1 MNLTTDFE
9 TATLHQENMTTTTLL
24 GNMTATTLLENMTTI
39 NNTLTMTSALL
50 ENVTN
55 IMLIPTEAGGVTQF
69 INQTAAATAIAAA
82 AGNSGQITNFT
93 IPVDMVF
100 GQVINF
106 YYLIVY
112 CIKDSFSRTL
122 KCKII
127 S

>member
-1 MNLTTDFE
+1 MIFESKVNLTTDLE
-9 TATLHQENMTTTTLL
+9 TATQLQQENLTTTTLL
-24 GNMTATTLLENMTTI
+24 ENLTI

-69 INQTAAATAIAAA
+69 INQTASAAIAAA

-100 GQVINF
+100 GQVIILF
-106 YYLIVY
+106 FIV
-112 CIKDSFSRTL
+112 
-122 KCKII
+122 
-127 S
+127 